1 MRRAAVLVSAGLPR
15 CWRRAASAQND
26 RPRNLILFVPDGLRG
41 RIVTPQTAPTMAE
54 VRDKGVNFKNSHS
67 LFPTFTT
74 ANASAMATGHHLGDT
89 GDFSNTI
96 YTGYPVEAAGGTV
109 TPFLESDPVLRDVD
123 EHFGG
128 DYLNEETVLK
138 MARAKG
144 YSTAAMGKLGPTLI
158 FDHTDK
164 IGADGLHSIV
174 IDDAT
179 GSKNGVPLSQEMQAA
194 LTKAGLPL
202 VTPSRGESAKAG
214 DAKTP
219 GTLVPNTAQQA
230 YFADVATKVVLPM
243 FKARN
248 KPFVL
253 VFWSRDPDGSQ
264 HNNGDSLNTVTPG
277 INGPTSIAGIHNAD
291 DNLAQLRK
299 ALDDLGLAAST
310 NIIISSDHGFS
321 TISKESKSSPA
332 AKASYDDTPK
342 DFLPMGFL
350 AIDLAKALDLPLFD
364 PNDKNARVAD
374 NAHPKAG
381 NGLLGND
388 PDKPDL
394 VVANNG
400 GSDLIYL
407 PNKDKKLA
415 ARTIKALLEQD
426 YVSGLFVDDKL
437 GRFPGTLEMSQ
448 LGLKGKAVTPTPSI
462 VVNFRSYTTGC
473 DEPTN
478 CSVEVADT
486 VLRQGQGMHGSF
498 GRGDTMN
505 FTAAIGPDFKAGYV
519 DPLPVSNADVGMTI
533 AQLMGLHTAAAG
545 GLIGRVMS
553 EALPNGIIPKAADG
567 NDHLQAGSQ
576 RTADDREVPAR
587 AVATLFRCGGIS
599 GANGRPRS
607 RRRQTKNGG
616 EITPPSQLCR
626 FPGDGYIPMSNTF
639 GRCASGNA
647 AAPTMVATILI
658 RVRLL
663 RCLPRIWLAIHSSI
677 SVSTSTARS
686 APSFRSRCPATAQ
699 RCAAAPASRTRRPRD
714 ARLPWPTGRRNVR
727 RRCARRRH
735 R

>member
-1 MRRAAVLVSAGLPR
+1 MRRAIILLSAGLLTL
-15 CWRRAASAQND
+15 SAGTALAQKTTPQKTT
-26 RPRNLILFVPDGLRG
+26 PRNLILFVPDGLRG
-41 RIVTPQTAPTMAE
+41 RIVTPQTAPAMAE

-74 ANASAMATGHHLGDT
+74 ANASAMATGHYLGDT

-96 YTGYPVEAAGGTV
+96 YTGFASAAAGDTV
-109 TPFLESDPVLRDVD
+109 VPFLENDAVLGDVD

-144 YSTAAMGKLGPTLI
+144 YSTAAIGKLGPALI

-164 IGADGLHSIV
+164 TGADGLHSIV
-174 IDDAT
+174 IDDST
-179 GSKNGVPLSQEMQAA
+179 GGKAGVPLSQEMQAA
-194 LTKAGLPL
+194 LTKANLPL
-202 VTPSRGESAKAG
+202 AAPSRGDNGKAG

-230 YFADVATKVVLPM
+230 YFADVASKIVLPM

-264 HNNGDSLNTVTPG
+264 HNTGDSLNTVTPG
-277 INGPTSIAGIHNAD
+277 INGPTSMAGIKNAD

-321 TISKESKSSPA
+321 TISKESKTSPS
-332 AKASYDDTPK
+332 AKVAYDDTPT

-350 AIDLAKALDLPLFD
+350 AIDLAKALELPLFD

-374 NAHPKAG
+374 TAHPKAG

-388 PDKPDL
+388 PTKPDL
-394 VVANNG
+394 VVATNG

-407 PNKDKKLA
+407 PNRDKKLA

-448 LGLKGKAVTPTPSI
+448 LGLKGKAVTPNPSI
-462 VVNFRSYTTGC
+462 VVNFRSYVAGC
-473 DEPTN
+473 EEPTN

-505 FTAAIGPDFKAGYV
+505 FMAAIGPDFKAGYV
-519 DPLPVSNADVGMTI
+519 DALPVSNADVGMTI
-533 AQLMGLHTAAAG
+533 AQLLDLHPAGAG
-545 GLIGRVMS
+545 GLTGRVMS

-567 NDHLQAGSQ
+567 TIVSKPAANGLQTVVKYQHVLSQ
-576 RTADDREVPAR
+576 RYFD
-587 AVATLFRCGGIS
+587 VAG
-599 GANGRPRS
+599 
-607 RRRQTKNGG
+607 
-616 EITPPSQLCR
+616 
-626 FPGDGYIPMSNTF
+626 FPGRTVGLDAEAGKQK
-639 GRCASGNA
+639 
-647 AAPTMVATILI
+647 
-658 RVRLL
+658 
-663 RCLPRIWLAIHSSI
+663 
-677 SVSTSTARS
+677 TA
-686 APSFRSRCPATAQ
+686 
-699 RCAAAPASRTRRPRD
+699 
-714 ARLPWPTGRRNVR
+714 GK
-727 RRCARRRH
+727 
-735 R
+735 